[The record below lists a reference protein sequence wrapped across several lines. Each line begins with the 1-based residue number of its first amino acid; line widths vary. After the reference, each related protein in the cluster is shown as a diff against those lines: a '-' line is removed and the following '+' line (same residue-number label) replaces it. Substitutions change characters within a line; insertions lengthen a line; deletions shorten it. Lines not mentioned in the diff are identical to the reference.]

1 METFIKIEFNF
12 FLSFHLGGKK
22 SHTAGTPL
30 LMALTNTGSSEQ
42 GECSKRLDRPHLC
55 GLSFAIKNAGLRS
68 DSTAQI
74 QGHLRSLPLL
84 CLCLKCS
91 VGVNFWKKCGILK
104 LSSSKLDYKSFMEI
118 NNEKIHFFF
127 IGLICL
133 INALGTHS
141 SINASNLLKLN
152 YPSSM
157 SWIKMT

>member
-1 METFIKIEFNF
+1 MQCSSAALLSAVSVQGCGTVQLPS
-12 FLSFHLGGKK
+12 FLPSPIRMDAMWLGCLQLC
-22 SHTAGTPL
+22 SL
-30 LMALTNTGSSEQ
+30 SS
-42 GECSKRLDRPHLC
+42 S
-55 GLSFAIKNAGLRS
+55 IKNAGPRS
-68 DSTAQI
+68 NYIAQT

-84 CLCLKCS
+84 CLCLQCS

-104 LSSSKLDYKSFMEI
+104 LSSSKLGYKSFMEI
-118 NNEKIHFFF
+118 KDEKIHFFF

-157 SWIKMT
+157 HWIKMT